1 MEYLRMLRSKERF
14 THQDMANF
22 LNISKAF
29 YWQIENKKRTLSYKM
44 AVRIADIF
52 HKKPDEIF
60 YDEFK
65 NKD

>member
-1 MEYLRMLRSKERF
+1 MLRLKERF

-44 AVRIADIF
+44 AVKIADVF

>member
-1 MEYLRMLRSKERF
+1 MLRSKERF